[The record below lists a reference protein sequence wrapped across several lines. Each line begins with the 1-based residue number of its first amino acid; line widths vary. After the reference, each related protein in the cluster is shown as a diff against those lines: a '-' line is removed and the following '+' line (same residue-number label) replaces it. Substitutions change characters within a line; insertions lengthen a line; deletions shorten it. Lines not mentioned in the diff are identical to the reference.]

1 MKMSLAIFMRNED
14 SGIEL
19 ARSNEVSEN
28 ELLAQWHAIPQA
40 KSITSHFLV
49 LMSGHEHI
57 NAKFIDDP
65 SLNQLLHLWGK
76 FDNFYQDLSECG

>member
-1 MKMSLAIFMRNED
+1 MGMSLAIYIRNED

-19 ARSNEVSEN
+19 ARYNELSES
-28 ELLAQWHAIPQA
+28 ELLAQWYATPQA

-49 LMSGHEHI
+49 LMSEQDHI
-57 NAKFIDDP
+57 NAKFIDAP

-76 FDNFYQDLSECG
+76 FDSFYQDVSECG